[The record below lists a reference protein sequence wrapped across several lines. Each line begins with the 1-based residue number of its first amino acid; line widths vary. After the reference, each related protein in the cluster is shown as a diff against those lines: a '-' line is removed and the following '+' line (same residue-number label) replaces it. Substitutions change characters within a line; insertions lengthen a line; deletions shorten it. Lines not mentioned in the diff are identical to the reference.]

1 MLWVA
6 PDRWRWVREHPLEVI
21 VVVLTPPFL
30 LSALQPVR
38 LLRLLRLLRLAPLVH
53 RLFRAQGLRYTALVE
68 EYLLAEFRELAAR
81 MANLER
87 ALEQRLRA

>member
-30 LSALQPVR
+30 LPALQPVR

-53 RLFRAQGLRYTALVE
+53 RLFTAQGLRYTALGRGVP
-68 EYLLAEFRELAAR
+68 AR
-81 MANLER
+81 RVPRTRGADGNLER